1 MYSIRNIALAEN
13 KRKVLN
19 FTIGEELV
27 DEIVVESHSFWVNSP
42 TYFALWRQKYII
54 QCYHMSHLQYDKY
67 ELSFFSVVIIV
78 SVMGPN

>member
-13 KRKVLN
+13 KRKVLK

-42 TYFALWRQKYII
+42 TYFALWRQKEKVHYS
-54 QCYHMSHLQYDKY
+54 M
-67 ELSFFSVVIIV
+67 LSYVPFAIRQI
-78 SVMGPN
+78 